1 MSALPEDLH
10 KQSQALD
17 TQTNADRRAAPRF
30 ALLIQAAKLISE
42 NGETLCVVH
51 DASQDGIRVRHFG
64 HIPDGKALNFELANG
79 EVFPVQFAWLD
90 ETFAGLKFPE
100 GVDLERLV
108 KLAQGDLPKR
118 QLRINTLIEGVVGI
132 NTIEH
137 CMTVRNISQQ
147 GACIDCREELEI
159 GQRITIETETLW
171 PIRARVRWRIAT
183 IYGLVFDEPLSC
195 EHLAEIVADARRHP

>member
-1 MSALPEDLH
+1 MSALPEDL
-10 KQSQALD
+10 QNASQAFD
-17 TQTNADRRAAPRF
+17 KEVQADRRGAPRF

-42 NGETLCVVH
+42 TGETLCVVH
-51 DASQDGIRVRHFG
+51 DASSDGIKVRHFG
-64 HIPDGKALNFELANG
+64 HLPDGNELRFELANG
-79 EVFPVQFAWLD
+79 EIFPVQFAWLD

-100 GVDLERLV
+100 GVDLQRLV

-118 QLRINTLIEGVVGI
+118 QLRVNTLIEGMVGI
-132 NTIEH
+132 NTLEH

-159 GQRITIETETLW
+159 NQRVTIETETLW
-171 PIRARVRWRIAT
+171 PIKARVRWRIAT
-183 IYGLVFDEPLSC
+183 IYGLAFDEPLSC